1 HRRDDDVEE
10 AVAVEIGEHWRA
22 EDAGLHVVRLCAERH
37 RRERRIDAHREAR
50 RERAV
55 VAEDVDVALDVRVD
69 DLRVAVAVEV
79 TDGGARGGGG
89 RGRRDAPAR
98 EGGCTQMGGDVAC
111 HVGRH
116 REARELRAVGVVG
129 QLGSSS
135 SLTRRRTVKANWFEG
150 MFACP
155 CTTGPEG
162 GAEKSV
168 PGGNAA
174 MTSARFRLVRS
185 APGRRGGE
193 VLSSKPT
200 WPGLEPIANWV
211 KLVGSMPIPNS
222 SVQWSDVVAPRSAAA
237 VPTIGTMSDSFTPSL
252 PMSGS
257 STWNHA
263 GRSRVASGGIL
274 AAMPSAG

>member
-1 HRRDDDVEE
+1 EE
-10 AVAVEIGEHWRA
+10 AGCQ
-22 EDAGLHVVRLCAERH
+22 VVRLRAERY

-89 RGRRDAPAR
+89 RRRRDAPAR

-116 REARELRAVGVVG
+116 REARELRAVGAEGVDAPGRGRLHELHHVVPIEVDYVRRG
-129 QLGSSS
+129 LAAAVDEPVAVGVDRDRPARVLGGVVVDEEA
-135 SLTRRRTVKANWFEG
+135 L
-150 MFACP
+150 
-155 CTTGPEG
+155 
-162 GAEKSV
+162 
-168 PGGNAA
+168 
-174 MTSARFRLVRS
+174 
-185 APGRRGGE
+185 GRRGGE
-193 VLSSKPT
+193 MPSSKPT
-200 WPGLEPIANWV
+200 WLGLEPIANCV

-252 PMSGS
+252 SMSGS
-257 STWNHA
+257 SSWNHA
-263 GRSRVASGGIL
+263 GRSRVASG
-274 AAMPSAG
+274 